1 MSSLSERTPP
11 RLTVLSW
18 IRHVGG
24 PGPPNESAA
33 VDLPA
38 VAITR
43 SHHTRTAISYRI
55 PISDDL
61 PGAGNSTNV
70 VTKLSLQ
77 PPSV

>member
-43 SHHTRTAISYRI
+43 SHHTRT
-55 PISDDL
+55 SDGDIVSHPDL
-61 PGAGNSTNV
+61 GRSTRV
-70 VTKLSLQ
+70 TRLTKLSLQ